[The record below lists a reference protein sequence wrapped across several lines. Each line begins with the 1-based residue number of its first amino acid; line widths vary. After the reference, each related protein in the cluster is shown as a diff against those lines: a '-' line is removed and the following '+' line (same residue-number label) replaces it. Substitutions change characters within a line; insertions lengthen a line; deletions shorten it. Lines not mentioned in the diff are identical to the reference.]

1 MNRKLLNAS
10 ALAAALMLSTTALA
24 QDGTTS
30 TAFLITSFASTIGG
44 LAALIWLILFAR
56 WGGFRYLI

>member
-10 ALAAALMLSTTALA
+10 ALAAALMLPATALA
-24 QDGTTS
+24 QDGITS
-30 TAFLITSFASTIGG
+30 THTLITSFAPTLGG